1 MYPNGGQGRKQ
12 CHGCGLYC
20 YAPQMKKH
28 NKECTEL
35 RQCNACKKYI
45 PKTDFQNHINK
56 CPKRSKQKQYNDS
69 EESKPDFI
77 QGETDIMKPSRFNYR
92 DHADYMRENIADE
105 EWAKLDRK
113 TQKSRPDMGIEHL
126 KRVVGS
132 KLGRDVIRRD
142 YLVSK
147 NAFDE
152 WAKEKD
158 KKQRYWGD
166 YMDVDSDSEDEFV
179 VGYNEMDDKGKVI
192 LDEEGNPKRTDRY
205 MSVNGWTTINTDYPT
220 RKAYYDKYPTPAS
233 RKSKSFNKFMRE
245 HYITD
250 DDKDDYGFPNHNY
263 IEKRRKAMYENK
275 YTERTHMP
283 LPNARQAFMSELIRP
298 ACTSVLKQYCYQN
311 GKEYPEDVT
320 SAQRKKI
327 GELGADLW
335 HEWIEAG
342 FFETNENDKFIKDA
356 IEAYKKKFDNA
367 PANKN
372 NDITFDRTNP
382 VHLSKFLKNLL
393 KKDSVRVTLNRL
405 TSKLLKDDNL
415 RLPAI
420 EEVKHRFDAKLRE

>member
-1 MYPNGGQGRKQ
+1 
-12 CHGCGLYC
+12 
-20 YAPQMKKH
+20 
-28 NKECTEL
+28 
-35 RQCNACKKYI
+35 
-45 PKTDFQNHINK
+45 
-56 CPKRSKQKQYNDS
+56 
-69 EESKPDFI
+69 
-77 QGETDIMKPSRFNYR
+77 
-92 DHADYMRENIADE
+92 
-105 EWAKLDRK
+105 
-113 TQKSRPDMGIEHL
+113 MGIEHL

-263 IEKRRKAMYENK
+263 IEKRR
-275 YTERTHMP
+275 
-283 LPNARQAFMSELIRP
+283 F
-298 ACTSVLKQYCYQN
+298 ACAACSGDDK
-311 GKEYPEDVT
+311 
-320 SAQRKKI
+320 
-327 GELGADLW
+327 
-335 HEWIEAG
+335 
-342 FFETNENDKFIKDA
+342 KFI
-356 IEAYKKKFDNA
+356 
-367 PANKN
+367 
-372 NDITFDRTNP
+372 
-382 VHLSKFLKNLL
+382 LL
-393 KKDSVRVTLNRL
+393 N
-405 TSKLLKDDNL
+405 
-415 RLPAI
+415 I
-420 EEVKHRFDAKLRE
+420 